1 MPSFLYKTQWNMI
14 NVLGK
19 RKKCMLTILITC
31 TFIYWLLN
39 MKNVQNL
46 KQHVLVEPCD
56 DNETKGVI
64 SQICHLYK
72 AKEIVGDLCAP
83 LCENNLVTYTK
94 CLNYKYSKYIIQ
106 VQCRHLCNT
115 QQIVPAV
122 LKMKRI
128 NGSNVND
135 YLVYS
140 GLDLLALLSKRSSI
154 ASYNLQEY
162 IITSRNLSILTA
174 DLLKNEYG
182 FFAREGQD
190 ILSLLWGDDYAD
202 YFKGTKTNLL
212 FARSYWSA
220 VKQNELRISRIFDD
234 WDVFPEV
241 YGTCGPLYITEH
253 NPSLKSLDKYFSFL
267 RAEFPPWNQRA
278 KLAIEI
284 LHFVQK
290 TDAMEHSLHL
300 CDIKSPHF
308 GFTVGNTV
316 KFIDAETVLAD
327 EAFNRDMSAL
337 KCNAHKDCAIF
348 DCEGLCDFNTHR
360 CLPMRINNNLQT
372 VCNKVF
378 RGTIFSS
385 VGGLLYS
392 PPHKFAEKIISLIN
406 HCADMEQKEGKVV
419 LKKPG
424 QEILSDLKQILMESI
439 DGQH

>member
-1 MPSFLYKTQWNMI
+1 
-14 NVLGK
+14 
-19 RKKCMLTILITC
+19 
-31 TFIYWLLN
+31 
-39 MKNVQNL
+39 
-46 KQHVLVEPCD
+46 
-56 DNETKGVI
+56 
-64 SQICHLYK
+64 
-72 AKEIVGDLCAP
+72 
-83 LCENNLVTYTK
+83 
-94 CLNYKYSKYIIQ
+94 
-106 VQCRHLCNT
+106 
-115 QQIVPAV
+115 
-122 LKMKRI
+122 MKRI

-162 IITSRNLSILTA
+162 FVTSRNLSILTA

-241 YGTCGPLYITEH
+241 YATCGPLYITEH

-267 RAEFPPWNQRA
+267 RSEFPPWTQRA

-308 GFTVGNTV
+308 GFTAGNAV

-327 EAFNRDMSAL
+327 EALNRDMSAL
-337 KCNAHKDCAIF
+337 KCNAHKDCAVF
-348 DCEGLCDFNTHR
+348 DCEGLCDFTTHM
-360 CLPMRINNNLQT
+360 CLPMRTNNNLQ
-372 VCNKVF
+372 VF
-378 RGTIFSS
+378 RPKCFVVFII
-385 VGGLLYS
+385 VNLILY
-392 PPHKFAEKIISLIN
+392 
-406 HCADMEQKEGKVV
+406 
-419 LKKPG
+419 LKYVAW
-424 QEILSDLKQILMESI
+424 I
-439 DGQH
+439 